1 MNIAEK
7 LVWEADMISTSIN
20 LFTGYQ
26 TNRDATTTKEY
37 CAKYILTSIFSGF
50 FSTHDVKFTKKRI

>member
-37 CAKYILTSIFSGF
+37 CAKYVLTSIFSGF
-50 FSTHDVKFTKKRI
+50 F